1 MGENI
6 PKVNLGAIQLKKNK
20 LLTLLFISA
29 LLYGTINETV
39 KAISNDHL
47 QPLEEF
53 LPQIGYKTIEAAI
66 KEFEQHF
73 NQELKLPLRIPPISF
88 THQFGRFNSNNHLE
102 VTMLSEEFPQ
112 NHYKIDVRPIEQKIK
127 FDTYMSKIYKLKN
140 GGDALFIDRPK
151 IGFNLLVIE
160 RDDWQYVF
168 SIDKDVAD
176 TVTPEILLQIANTID
191 FAQ

>member
-1 MGENI
+1 M
-6 PKVNLGAIQLKKNK
+6 KKNK

-29 LLYGTINETV
+29 LLYGTMNETV
-39 KAISNDHL
+39 KAISNDRP

-73 NQELKLPLRIPPISF
+73 NQDLKLPLRIPPISF

-102 VTMLSEEFPQ
+102 VMMLSEEFPQ
-112 NHYKIDVRPIEQKIK
+112 NHYKIDVRPIEKKIK
-127 FDTYMSKIYKLKN
+127 FDKYMSKIYKLKN
-140 GGDALFIDRPK
+140 GVDALFIDSPK

-176 TVTPEILLQIANTID
+176 KVTPEILLQIANTID
-191 FAQ
+191 YEQ